1 VVAGLSAPAI
11 HAFPAIGGRSRAR
24 VPAQSGHNGTGAT
37 AGEEADVDALVD
49 VESWPAIA
57 AGLKG
62 RWPEQAVVVDLE
74 YWRSMVAARRL
85 ARVPGRR
92 KLAARWGWSDW
103 ETRTVL
109 EEADAPEEIPVASR
123 SEDEE
128 APRFGHLRVVA
139 SQPAPEERPEPS
151 RAVPSSL
158 PSDLPSSPPSL
169 GDGREK
175 REVQGLE
182 GSERDRDAVAAFE
195 RLLARRSAAEVSR
208 RFRWRV
214 ESGAAGWFQREVLGR
229 PEFAELDVAAA
240 LEALDDWTEREV
252 EAAEAGEAGAKPIRN
267 WKRGVLRWLRR
278 ELAFEAEERGRLAA
292 SPRREQRPERRS
304 HRAATVA
311 AGASMSIPVVM
322 VGGAGE
328 GR

>member
-1 VVAGLSAPAI
+1 M
-11 HAFPAIGGRSRAR
+11 
-24 VPAQSGHNGTGAT
+24 
-37 AGEEADVDALVD
+37 DALVD
-49 VESWPAIA
+49 VDSWPAIA
-57 AGLKG
+57 AALKG
-62 RWPEQAVVVDLE
+62 RWPDQAVAVDLE
-74 YWRSMVAARRL
+74 YWRSMVAERRL

-109 EEADAPEEIPVASR
+109 GEADAPEAIPVASR
-123 SEDEE
+123 SENEE

-139 SQPAPEERPEPS
+139 SRSAPEVRPEPS

-158 PSDLPSSPPSL
+158 PSDLLSSLPPL

-182 GSERDRDAVAAFE
+182 GSERDREAAAAFE
-195 RLLARRSAAEVSR
+195 RLLAKRSSADVSR

-214 ESGAAGWFQREVLGR
+214 EPGATAWFRREVLAR
-229 PEFAELDVAAA
+229 AEFTELDVAAA
-240 LEALDDWTEREV
+240 LEALDDWTDREV
-252 EAAEAGEAGAKPIRN
+252 EAAEGGDVGAKPIRN

-304 HRAATVA
+304 QRTAPVA
-311 AGASMSIPVVM
+311 AGSSMSIPVVL

>member
-1 VVAGLSAPAI
+1 M
-11 HAFPAIGGRSRAR
+11 
-24 VPAQSGHNGTGAT
+24 
-37 AGEEADVDALVD
+37 DALVD
-49 VESWPAIA
+49 VDSWPAIA
-57 AGLKG
+57 VGLKG
-62 RWPEQAVVVDLE
+62 RWPDQAVAVDLQ
-74 YWRSMVAARRL
+74 YWRSMVAERGL

-103 ETRTVL
+103 EARTAIGEV
-109 EEADAPEEIPVASR
+109 DAPEEIPVASR
-123 SEDEE
+123 SETEE
-128 APRFGHLRVVA
+128 APGFGHLRVVA
-139 SQPAPEERPEPS
+139 SRSAPEEPPEPS

-175 REVQGLE
+175 REVQGLQS
-182 GSERDRDAVAAFE
+182 SERDRDAVAAFE
-195 RLLARRSAAEVSR
+195 RLLARRKSSDVSR

-214 ESGAAGWFQREVLGR
+214 EPGAMAWFRREVLGR
-229 PEFAELDVAAA
+229 AEFAELDVAAA

-252 EAAEAGEAGAKPIRN
+252 EAAEGGEAGAKPIRN

-292 SPRREQRPERRS
+292 SPGREQRPERRS
-304 HRAATVA
+304 HRAAPVA